1 MNILYLLRHAQAE
14 PGRAYDDDRDRPL
27 TEDGRHDAGRLGR
40 LLAATDQ
47 LPDGIVTSAAVR
59 ARQTAEALSEGGQWK
74 VDVPLR
80 TSHALYQAQ
89 PADVLDEIQALPDEL
104 GAVLLVG
111 HEPAWSTTVSQF
123 LGSANVSLSPGTC
136 VRIDTA
142 DQPWREVQFGDGM
155 LRWMLPPG
163 LLR

>member
-1 MNILYLLRHAQAE
+1 MNVLYFLRHAQAE
-14 PGRAYDDDRDRPL
+14 RGTNYDDDRDRPL
-27 TEDGRHDAGRLGR
+27 TAEGRRDASRLGR

-47 LPDGIVTSAAVR
+47 LPDGIVTSPAVR
-59 ARQTAEALSEGGQWK
+59 AHQTAKALSEGGQWQ

-80 TSHALYQAQ
+80 SSHALYQAQ
-89 PADVLDEIQALPDEL
+89 PADVLEEIQALPDEL
-104 GAVLLVG
+104 GAVLIVG
-111 HEPAWSTTVSQF
+111 HQPAWGTTVSQL
-123 LGSANVSLSPGTC
+123 LGSANVSLPPGTC

-142 DQPWREVQFGDGM
+142 DHPWRELQFGDGM

>member
-14 PGRAYDDDRDRPL
+14 PGRDYDDDRDRPL
-27 TEDGRHDAGRLGR
+27 TDTGRRDAGRLGR

-47 LPDGIVTSAAVR
+47 LPDGIVTSTAVR
-59 ARQTAEALSEGGQWK
+59 ARQTANALSDGGHWA
-74 VDVPLR
+74 VEVPLR
-80 TSHALYQAQ
+80 SSHALYQAQ
-89 PADVLDEIQALPDEL
+89 PADVLEEIQSLPDEL

-111 HEPAWSTTVSQF
+111 HEPAWSTTVSRL
-123 LGSANVSLSPGTC
+123 LGSANISLPTGTC

-142 DQPWREVQFGDGM
+142 DQSWGEVQFGDGM
-155 LRWMLPPG
+155 LRWMLPPS